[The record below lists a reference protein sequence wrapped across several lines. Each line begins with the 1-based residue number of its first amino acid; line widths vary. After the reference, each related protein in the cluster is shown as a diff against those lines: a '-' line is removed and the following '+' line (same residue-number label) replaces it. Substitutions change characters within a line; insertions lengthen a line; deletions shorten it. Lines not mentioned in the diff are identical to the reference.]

1 MPKTK
6 RYVDSEASDAGS
18 ESENEYEKDS
28 FIATSESEAS
38 DASSPKDSGPKTKKK
53 AYEAATTATVAPKAK
68 VKVFSN
74 KTLDDSKIPPRPKGL
89 GLAVAKKSSKPY
101 EFRLTFINGVLL
113 RKFLEP
119 AARAVKKMRFVV
131 CLSTEPDGF
140 TGFKIECHDPAFT
153 LADRGMFECDVDSTS
168 SESKAD
174 GAMFCVDAS
183 SFMEALLSSTLKE
196 TCICITRYDD
206 SKDRVTFESTN
217 NENDVRTVYSCG
229 VVDPSSIDTLD
240 GISIDLGFHLH
251 VQMATLKEL
260 SLNAKRCRAPT
271 LIFELYQAVDPDDAT
286 ITYSKM
292 CVGFGGENTSGTTD
306 FYIGMRR
313 STTNGPDGKPQILW
327 TPLDKPPRIEAM
339 ESMAL
344 EKRSY
349 NEYDNKKLRKFLNN
363 MECQFALVHLC
374 TDNTAQPLV
383 LDCVLGGS
391 KTKHTLIV
399 APKEVPQ
406 S

>member
-1 MPKTK
+1 MPKLTK
-6 RYVDSEASDAGS
+6 YIDDEAAEADGSSDSS
-18 ESENEYEKDS
+18 EYEKDS
-28 FIATSESEAS
+28 FIASSDESESESEKPVA
-38 DASSPKDSGPKTKKK
+38 KK
-53 AYEAATTATVAPKAK
+53 AKTD

-74 KTLDDSKIPPRPKGL
+74 KTLDQSKVPPKPSGL
-89 GLAVAKKSSKPY
+89 GTQKKKLASKPY

-119 AARAVKKMRFVV
+119 AARAVKRMRFVV
-131 CLSTEPDGF
+131 CQSDPSEGPDGF
-140 TGFKIECHDPAFT
+140 TGFKIECHDPAYT
-153 LADRGMFECDVDSTS
+153 LADRGMFECDVDSNS
-168 SESKAD
+168 KESKAH
-174 GAMFCVDAS
+174 GATFCVDAS

-196 TCICITRYDD
+196 TCICITRYEDN
-206 SKDRVTFESTN
+206 KDRVTFESTN
-217 NENDVRTVYSCG
+217 NENDVRTVYTCG
-229 VVDPSSIDTLD
+229 IVDPTSIDSLD

-271 LIFELYQAVDPDDAT
+271 LIFELYQAVDPVDT
-286 ITYSKM
+286 SITYSKM

-306 FYIGMRR
+306 FYIGMRK
-313 STTNGPDGKPQILW
+313 TTVTLDDGTSKSLWKPLEN
-327 TPLDKPPRIEAM
+327 PLKIESM
-339 ESMAL
+339 ESMSL

-399 APKEVPQ
+399 APKEIAT

>member
-1 MPKTK
+1 MPK
-6 RYVDSEASDAGS
+6 YIDDEASSGS
-18 ESENEYEKDS
+18 EDEYEKDS
-28 FIATSESEAS
+28 FLASEDSDSSE
-38 DASSPKDSGPKTKKK
+38 DSKPAKK
-53 AYEAATTATVAPKAK
+53 AKKDEVPETAKAK
-68 VKVFSN
+68 KPTMKVFSN
-74 KTLDDSKIPPRPKGL
+74 KTLDDSKVPPKPAGL
-89 GLAVAKKSSKPY
+89 GSEKKKLALKPY

-119 AARAVKKMRFVV
+119 AARAVKRMRFVV
-131 CLSTEPDGF
+131 CQSDPKDPDGF
-140 TGFKIECHDPAFT
+140 TGFKIECHDPAYT
-153 LADRGMFECDVDSTS
+153 LADRGMFECDVDSNS
-168 SESKAD
+168 KESKAN
-174 GAMFCVDAS
+174 GATFCVDAS

-196 TCICITRYDD
+196 TCICITRYEDN
-206 SKDRVTFESTN
+206 KDRVTFESTN
-217 NENDVRTVYSCG
+217 NENDVRTVYTCG
-229 VVDPSSIDTLD
+229 IVDPTSIDSLD

-271 LIFELYQAVDPDDAT
+271 LIFELYQAIDPEDSS

-313 STTNGPDGKPQILW
+313 STIQLADGTPKVMW
-327 TPLDKPPRIEAM
+327 KPLDTPMKIETM
-339 ESMAL
+339 ETMSL

-399 APKEVPQ
+399 APKEIA
-406 S
+406 SS

>member
-1 MPKTK
+1 
-6 RYVDSEASDAGS
+6 
-18 ESENEYEKDS
+18 
-28 FIATSESEAS
+28 
-38 DASSPKDSGPKTKKK
+38 
-53 AYEAATTATVAPKAK
+53 
-68 VKVFSN
+68 
-74 KTLDDSKIPPRPKGL
+74 
-89 GLAVAKKSSKPY
+89 
-101 EFRLTFINGVLL
+101 L

-131 CLSTEPDGF
+131 CQDDSPDGF

-168 SESKAD
+168 TESKAD
-174 GAMFCVDAS
+174 GAMFCVEAS

-206 SKDRVTFESTN
+206 AKDRVVFESTN

-271 LIFELYQAVDPDDAT
+271 LIFELYQAVDPDDSL

-313 STTNGPDGKPQILW
+313 STTVGQDGGPQVLW
-327 TPLDKPPRIEAM
+327 TPLDKPLRIEAM
-339 ESMAL
+339 EAMKL

-406 S
+406 

>member
-1 MPKTK
+1 MPKLRK
-6 RYVDSEASDAGS
+6 AYIDAEAAEASS
-18 ESENEYEKDS
+18 ESSGSDEYEKDS
-28 FIATSESEAS
+28 FIASSDEDS
-38 DASSPKDSGPKTKKK
+38 DASEEASKPAKK
-53 AYEAATTATVAPKAK
+53 AKVE

-74 KTLDDSKIPPRPKGL
+74 KTLDDSKVPPKPTGL
-89 GLAVAKKSSKPY
+89 GSAKKKIASKPY

-119 AARAVKKMRFVV
+119 AARAVKRMRFVV
-131 CLSTEPDGF
+131 CQSDPKDPDGF
-140 TGFKIECHDPAFT
+140 TGFKIECHDPAYT
-153 LADRGMFECDVDSTS
+153 LADRGMFECDVDSNS
-168 SESKAD
+168 KESKAD
-174 GAMFCVDAS
+174 GATFCVDAS

-196 TCICITRYDD
+196 TCICITRYEDN
-206 SKDRVTFESTN
+206 KDRVTFESTN
-217 NENDVRTVYSCG
+217 NENDVRTVYTCG
-229 VVDPSSIDTLD
+229 IVDPTSIDSLD

-271 LIFELYQAVDPDDAT
+271 LIFELYQAVDPSDSS

-306 FYIGMRR
+306 FYIGMRK
-313 STTNGPDGKPQILW
+313 TTIQLDDGTTKALWKPLEN
-327 TPLDKPPRIEAM
+327 PLKIEVM
-339 ESMAL
+339 ESMSL

-399 APKEVPQ
+399 APKEIA
-406 S
+406 SS